1 MRRLR
6 GEHGGGSLV
15 ELLVAT
21 ALAMILLAGVGLFAA
36 SAERTVTTDQVRLGA
51 EATAEHA
58 IATAVTQLSSAAQ
71 LGICAST
78 SPASYMPLGECLTPA
93 GSGPVIVAASD
104 SGSDQGFCYY
114 DYGAGQ
120 QGLFAPNLTCV
131 VAYDDTTASDW
142 LMYVV
147 TYTPPSGST
156 YTDCPP
162 TTCFGSESPSATGVL
177 PPEPTSTSCTASC
190 SAVLGAT
197 LAAAPNIS
205 FVDGSGSAVTLS
217 QDTSARTL
225 ASIRS
230 VSLQIVVHRPSFGG
244 QGTYTYTTTST
255 ISGAVY
261 QAARQWGATP

>member
-6 GEHGGGSLV
+6 GEHGAGSLV

-36 SAERTVTTDQVRLGA
+36 SAERTVTTDQIELGA
-51 EATAEHA
+51 EASAEHA

-78 SPASYMPLGECLTPA
+78 DPASYMPLNQCLTPA
-93 GSGPVIVAASD
+93 GSGPVVVAASN
-104 SGSDQGFCYY
+104 SGSTQGFCYY
-114 DYGAGQ
+114 DYGAGGT
-120 QGLFAPNLTCV
+120 GLFAPDLTCV
-131 VAYDDTTASDW
+131 AAYNDTAASDW

-147 TYTPPSGST
+147 TYSPPSGST

-162 TTCFGSESPSATGVL
+162 TSCFGSDAPAPGAL
-177 PPEPTSTSCTASC
+177 PPKPTSTSCNTSC
-190 SAVLGAT
+190 TAVLGAT
-197 LAAAPNIS
+197 LAAAPNIT
-205 FVDGSGSAVTLS
+205 FTNGSGSAVTLS
-217 QDTSARTL
+217 QDTSAQTL

-230 VSLQIVVHRPSFGG
+230 VSLQIVVSRASFGG
-244 QGTYTYTTTST
+244 QGTYSYTTTST

-261 QAARQWGATP
+261 QAARQWGAIP

>member
-1 MRRLR
+1 MRRPR
-6 GEHGGGSLV
+6 GEQGGGSLV

-36 SAERTVTTDQVRLGA
+36 SAERTVTTDQVELGA
-51 EATAEHA
+51 EASAEHA
-58 IATAVTQLSSAAQ
+58 IATAVTRLSSAAQ
-71 LGICAST
+71 LGICAS
-78 SPASYMPLGECLTPA
+78 SNPPSYVPLGQCLTPA

-104 SGSDQGFCYY
+104 SGATQGFCYY
-114 DYGAGQ
+114 DYGVGQ
-120 QGLFAPNLTCV
+120 QALFAPNLTCV
-131 VAYDDTTASDW
+131 VAYNDTATPDW

-147 TYTPPSGST
+147 TYSPPSGST

-162 TTCFGSESPSATGVL
+162 TSCFGSGAPAPGAL
-177 PPEPTSTSCTASC
+177 PPEPTQTSCTASC

-197 LAAAPNIS
+197 LADAPSIS

-217 QDTSARTL
+217 QDTSAQTL

-230 VSLQIVVHRPSFGG
+230 VSLQIVVSRASFRGT
-244 QGTYTYTTTST
+244 GTYTYQTTST

-261 QAARQWGATP
+261 QAARQWGAIP